1 MHLCSKECLKKLWP
15 THRFICGKH
24 IQAMLDPTMAPMYA
38 MDNPVFAA
46 SQVRLGNEDGERPDF
61 WLVLPDIA
69 RQLLMQYLDV
79 KSLCR
84 TDSIMT
90 NVLAREAWYEALR
103 GTPSMALSKWPRYSS
118 LDKFK
123 SLRWSMNRRV
133 ALEGIKLWKVVVS
146 KLDTVYDVGRQFMV
160 LCEQP
165 KFVDIAVMLVESRSI
180 DANIKIATDG
190 GTWTPLLLASKNGHV
205 PVVQALLQGGA
216 DVDKAD
222 DDGCTPLYI
231 ASQNGHAPVVQALLQ
246 GGAAVDKAQDN
257 GVTPLMVASQQ
268 GHVPVVQALLQGGA
282 DVDKAKDGGRTP
294 LMVASEQGH
303 GEVVRALKKHGSQKQ
318 PRP

>member
-1 MHLCSKECLKKLWP
+1 
-15 THRFICGKH
+15 
-24 IQAMLDPTMAPMYA
+24 
-38 MDNPVFAA
+38 
-46 SQVRLGNEDGERPDF
+46 
-61 WLVLPDIA
+61 
-69 RQLLMQYLDV
+69 MQYLDV

-103 GTPSMALSKWPRYSS
+103 GTPSVALSKWPRYSS

-180 DANIKIATDG
+180 DANMEIVAG
-190 GTWTPLLLASKNGHV
+190 GDILTPLLIASHNGHL
-205 PVVQALLQGGA
+205 PAVQALLQAGA
-216 DVDKAD
+216 DVIFGSHFPNHIEAKRK
-222 DDGCTPLYI
+222 TTRFWL
-231 ASQNGHAPVVQALLQ
+231 VQAYTTY
-246 GGAAVDKAQDN
+246 VW
-257 GVTPLMVASQQ
+257 
-268 GHVPVVQALLQGGA
+268 
-282 DVDKAKDGGRTP
+282 
-294 LMVASEQGH
+294 
-303 GEVVRALKKHGSQKQ
+303 
-318 PRP
+318 

>member
-1 MHLCSKECLKKLWP
+1 MSQHVDSSSHHTTTTTKRTGNGGNACEWCAKPCNQKCSKCKRMHLCSKECLKKLWP

-160 LCEQP
+160 LCE
-165 KFVDIAVMLVESRSI
+165 
-180 DANIKIATDG
+180 
-190 GTWTPLLLASKNGHV
+190 
-205 PVVQALLQGGA
+205 
-216 DVDKAD
+216 
-222 DDGCTPLYI
+222 
-231 ASQNGHAPVVQALLQ
+231 
-246 GGAAVDKAQDN
+246 
-257 GVTPLMVASQQ
+257 
-268 GHVPVVQALLQGGA
+268 
-282 DVDKAKDGGRTP
+282 
-294 LMVASEQGH
+294 
-303 GEVVRALKKHGSQKQ
+303 
-318 PRP
+318 